1 MKEII
6 KHKFPY
12 LLFFLL
18 LVSCFA
24 SAYGQERTITL
35 NLSKVPLNTA
45 LKEIEKQTSMSVVY
59 NTNDVDINRVISIK
73 VTKESLNNVM
83 NQLFRGV
90 NVSFSIVDN
99 HIVLSAKSNKEE
111 QQKKTPITA
120 SGTVTDS
127 KGEPLIGVSI
137 LVKGTSNGTITDMD
151 GNFKIQAAK
160 GDVLEVSYI
169 GYASQ
174 AITLTNA
181 QPLKV
186 TLGEDTQ
193 VLDEVVVTALG
204 IKRSEKALTYN
215 VQQVKGDEL
224 TTVKSTNFMGALAG
238 KAAGVQINS
247 SASGPG
253 GGVKVVMRGAKSITQ
268 NNNALYVIDGI
279 PMYNRASSGGDGA
292 MATQP
297 SSESIADINPDD
309 IESMSLLTGPSAAA
323 LYGYEGA
330 NGVVLIT
337 TKKGRADKT
346 TVTYSNNTTFSDP
359 MMMPKFQNTYGNMT
373 GEMMSW
379 GLETDKRYDPAN
391 FFNTGSNVSNALSL
405 STGNDKSQ
413 SYISVATTNATGIM
427 PNNDY
432 DRYNFSFRNT
442 TNFLN
447 NKFILD
453 TSANYIIQN
462 DKNMVSQGQYFNP
475 LTSLYLFPRGED
487 FSDVAVYERYD
498 DLSGV
503 NTQYWP
509 YGDLGGVS
517 SQNPY
522 WIMNRMNREN
532 DRRRYKL
539 AASLQYNIIEGLNVQ
554 GRVSIDNTE
563 SKYTEKFHAGT
574 VGNFAGPK
582 GRYKEENRLDRQVYA
597 DVLVNF
603 NKTFNEFNVTANL
616 GASIK
621 DLRMELTSLHG
632 DLNNVTNHFTIENLT
647 RSGYYKVNAD
657 GLKRQ
662 TQSVFANA
670 EIGWRSFLYLS
681 LTGRADWDSSLAL
694 SERGNKPFFY
704 PSIGL
709 SSILSEVI
717 DLPEWF
723 SFLKARFS
731 FTSVGNAYDPYL
743 TKVRYVYDD
752 QLDQYK
758 AESLY
763 PNSDLKPEIT
773 KSYEAGLNM
782 RFFKNTLN
790 FDITYYNSDTR
801 NQTFAAPL
809 PASSGYTAV
818 NIQAGSVQNQGIEM
832 ALGYKNE
839 WRDFGWSSNFTFT
852 YNKNKIKRLADGV
865 TNRITGEPIEMPY
878 VDKARLG
885 GSTSPVVRL
894 TEGGSMGDLYIN
906 RDFKRDN
913 NGYIYLDAKTGLPS
927 MVETEYKKI
936 GSLLPKVNLGWRNSF
951 TYKGLRLNILL
962 SGRFGGLVV
971 SNTQAF
977 LDRCGVSEY
986 SAQLRQA
993 GGVTINNRNVS
1004 AKDYLGIVA
1013 AGTGEGD
1020 HYVYEATNIR
1030 LQEVS
1035 LEYTLPKKWLYNIA
1049 DVTLGLIGNN
1059 LGMIY
1064 CKAPFDPELVAS
1076 STSTFYTGVDYFMQP
1091 SLRNMGFS
1099 IKVQF

>member
-6 KHKFPY
+6 KHKFSH

-111 QQKKTPITA
+111 QQKKTPITV

-462 DKNMVSQGQYFNP
+462 DKNMVSQGQ
-475 LTSLYLFPRGED
+475 
-487 FSDVAVYERYD
+487 
-498 DLSGV
+498 
-503 NTQYWP
+503 
-509 YGDLGGVS
+509 
-517 SQNPY
+517 
-522 WIMNRMNREN
+522 
-532 DRRRYKL
+532 
-539 AASLQYNIIEGLNVQ
+539 
-554 GRVSIDNTE
+554 
-563 SKYTEKFHAGT
+563 
-574 VGNFAGPK
+574 
-582 GRYKEENRLDRQVYA
+582 
-597 DVLVNF
+597 
-603 NKTFNEFNVTANL
+603 
-616 GASIK
+616 
-621 DLRMELTSLHG
+621 
-632 DLNNVTNHFTIENLT
+632 
-647 RSGYYKVNAD
+647 
-657 GLKRQ
+657 
-662 TQSVFANA
+662 
-670 EIGWRSFLYLS
+670 
-681 LTGRADWDSSLAL
+681 
-694 SERGNKPFFY
+694 
-704 PSIGL
+704 
-709 SSILSEVI
+709 
-717 DLPEWF
+717 
-723 SFLKARFS
+723 
-731 FTSVGNAYDPYL
+731 
-743 TKVRYVYDD
+743 
-752 QLDQYK
+752 
-758 AESLY
+758 
-763 PNSDLKPEIT
+763 
-773 KSYEAGLNM
+773 
-782 RFFKNTLN
+782 
-790 FDITYYNSDTR
+790 
-801 NQTFAAPL
+801 
-809 PASSGYTAV
+809 
-818 NIQAGSVQNQGIEM
+818 
-832 ALGYKNE
+832 
-839 WRDFGWSSNFTFT
+839 
-852 YNKNKIKRLADGV
+852 
-865 TNRITGEPIEMPY
+865 
-878 VDKARLG
+878 
-885 GSTSPVVRL
+885 
-894 TEGGSMGDLYIN
+894 
-906 RDFKRDN
+906 
-913 NGYIYLDAKTGLPS
+913 
-927 MVETEYKKI
+927 
-936 GSLLPKVNLGWRNSF
+936 
-951 TYKGLRLNILL
+951 
-962 SGRFGGLVV
+962 
-971 SNTQAF
+971 
-977 LDRCGVSEY
+977 
-986 SAQLRQA
+986 
-993 GGVTINNRNVS
+993 
-1004 AKDYLGIVA
+1004 
-1013 AGTGEGD
+1013 
-1020 HYVYEATNIR
+1020 
-1030 LQEVS
+1030 
-1035 LEYTLPKKWLYNIA
+1035 
-1049 DVTLGLIGNN
+1049 
-1059 LGMIY
+1059 
-1064 CKAPFDPELVAS
+1064 
-1076 STSTFYTGVDYFMQP
+1076 
-1091 SLRNMGFS
+1091 
-1099 IKVQF
+1099 

>member
-1 MKEII
+1 MK
-6 KHKFPY
+6 
-12 LLFFLL
+12 
-18 LVSCFA
+18 
-24 SAYGQERTITL
+24 
-35 NLSKVPLNTA
+35 
-45 LKEIEKQTSMSVVY
+45 
-59 NTNDVDINRVISIK
+59 
-73 VTKESLNNVM
+73 
-83 NQLFRGV
+83 
-90 NVSFSIVDN
+90 
-99 HIVLSAKSNKEE
+99 
-111 QQKKTPITA
+111 
-120 SGTVTDS
+120 
-127 KGEPLIGVSI
+127 LI
-137 LVKGTSNGTITDMD
+137 
-151 GNFKIQAAK
+151 F
-160 GDVLEVSYI
+160 
-169 GYASQ
+169 SQ

-181 QPLKV
+181 QPMKV

-554 GRVSIDNTE
+554 GRVSID
-563 SKYTEKFHAGT
+563 
-574 VGNFAGPK
+574 
-582 GRYKEENRLDRQVYA
+582 
-597 DVLVNF
+597 
-603 NKTFNEFNVTANL
+603 
-616 GASIK
+616 
-621 DLRMELTSLHG
+621 
-632 DLNNVTNHFTIENLT
+632 
-647 RSGYYKVNAD
+647 
-657 GLKRQ
+657 
-662 TQSVFANA
+662 
-670 EIGWRSFLYLS
+670 LS
-681 LTGRADWDSSLAL
+681 L
-694 SERGNKPFFY
+694 
-704 PSIGL
+704 IH
-709 SSILSEVI
+709 I
-717 DLPEWF
+717 
-723 SFLKARFS
+723 
-731 FTSVGNAYDPYL
+731 
-743 TKVRYVYDD
+743 
-752 QLDQYK
+752 
-758 AESLY
+758 
-763 PNSDLKPEIT
+763 
-773 KSYEAGLNM
+773 
-782 RFFKNTLN
+782 
-790 FDITYYNSDTR
+790 
-801 NQTFAAPL
+801 
-809 PASSGYTAV
+809 
-818 NIQAGSVQNQGIEM
+818 
-832 ALGYKNE
+832 
-839 WRDFGWSSNFTFT
+839 
-852 YNKNKIKRLADGV
+852 
-865 TNRITGEPIEMPY
+865 
-878 VDKARLG
+878 
-885 GSTSPVVRL
+885 
-894 TEGGSMGDLYIN
+894 
-906 RDFKRDN
+906 
-913 NGYIYLDAKTGLPS
+913 
-927 MVETEYKKI
+927 
-936 GSLLPKVNLGWRNSF
+936 
-951 TYKGLRLNILL
+951 
-962 SGRFGGLVV
+962 
-971 SNTQAF
+971 
-977 LDRCGVSEY
+977 
-986 SAQLRQA
+986 
-993 GGVTINNRNVS
+993 
-1004 AKDYLGIVA
+1004 
-1013 AGTGEGD
+1013 
-1020 HYVYEATNIR
+1020 
-1030 LQEVS
+1030 
-1035 LEYTLPKKWLYNIA
+1035 
-1049 DVTLGLIGNN
+1049 
-1059 LGMIY
+1059 
-1064 CKAPFDPELVAS
+1064 
-1076 STSTFYTGVDYFMQP
+1076 
-1091 SLRNMGFS
+1091 
-1099 IKVQF
+1099 

>member
-1 MKEII
+1 MK
-6 KHKFPY
+6 
-12 LLFFLL
+12 
-18 LVSCFA
+18 
-24 SAYGQERTITL
+24 
-35 NLSKVPLNTA
+35 
-45 LKEIEKQTSMSVVY
+45 
-59 NTNDVDINRVISIK
+59 
-73 VTKESLNNVM
+73 
-83 NQLFRGV
+83 
-90 NVSFSIVDN
+90 
-99 HIVLSAKSNKEE
+99 
-111 QQKKTPITA
+111 
-120 SGTVTDS
+120 
-127 KGEPLIGVSI
+127 LI
-137 LVKGTSNGTITDMD
+137 
-151 GNFKIQAAK
+151 F
-160 GDVLEVSYI
+160 
-169 GYASQ
+169 SQ

-413 SYISVATTNATGIM
+413 SYISVATTNATGII

-597 DVLVNF
+597 DVLANF

-670 EIGWRSFLYLS
+670 EIRQVYDNGVPTSLS
-681 LTGRADWDSSLAL
+681 TYKTYRKILDKRKIPRRTLRGGEKIQLLDGVPFTVVGPLEKSNARGENSRQNNESIVGLLKYGNFTMLFTGDAEA
-694 SERGNKPFFY
+694 EEEA
-704 PSIGL
+704 
-709 SSILSEVI
+709 SILKSGADVKSI
-717 DLPEWF
+717 V
-723 SFLKARFS
+723 LKAGHHGS
-731 FTSVGNAYDPYL
+731 KTSSTEEFLRAVSPKAVFISCGAGNNYGHPSRQTMKRLEKWGIDVYRTDRQGTITL
-743 TKVRYVYDD
+743 TTDGKRY
-752 QLDQYK
+752 
-758 AESLY
+758 
-763 PNSDLKPEIT
+763 EIT
-773 KSYEAGLNM
+773 KE
-782 RFFKNTLN
+782 
-790 FDITYYNSDTR
+790 
-801 NQTFAAPL
+801 
-809 PASSGYTAV
+809 
-818 NIQAGSVQNQGIEM
+818 
-832 ALGYKNE
+832 
-839 WRDFGWSSNFTFT
+839 
-852 YNKNKIKRLADGV
+852 
-865 TNRITGEPIEMPY
+865 
-878 VDKARLG
+878 
-885 GSTSPVVRL
+885 
-894 TEGGSMGDLYIN
+894 
-906 RDFKRDN
+906 
-913 NGYIYLDAKTGLPS
+913 
-927 MVETEYKKI
+927 
-936 GSLLPKVNLGWRNSF
+936 
-951 TYKGLRLNILL
+951 
-962 SGRFGGLVV
+962 
-971 SNTQAF
+971 
-977 LDRCGVSEY
+977 
-986 SAQLRQA
+986 
-993 GGVTINNRNVS
+993 
-1004 AKDYLGIVA
+1004 
-1013 AGTGEGD
+1013 
-1020 HYVYEATNIR
+1020 H
-1030 LQEVS
+1030 
-1035 LEYTLPKKWLYNIA
+1035 
-1049 DVTLGLIGNN
+1049 
-1059 LGMIY
+1059 
-1064 CKAPFDPELVAS
+1064 
-1076 STSTFYTGVDYFMQP
+1076 
-1091 SLRNMGFS
+1091 
-1099 IKVQF
+1099 

>member
-1 MKEII
+1 MKKSV
-6 KHKFPY
+6 KHKFQY

-18 LVSCFA
+18 SMPAFIFA
-24 SAYGQERTITL
+24 SAQDIRVNIDFT
-35 NLSKVPLNTA
+35 KAPLGNV
-45 LKEIEKQTSMSVVY
+45 LDEIGHQTSLSIVY
-59 NTNDVDINRVISIK
+59 NTRDVNPNQPVSVKATNENITS
-73 VTKESLNNVM
+73 VM
-83 NQLFRGV
+83 NRLLRGTGISYSIMNKHLILSANDKDKAIQQEKITV
-90 NVSFSIVDN
+90 TGNVSD
-99 HIVLSAKSNKEE
+99 A
-111 QQKKTPITA
+111 
-120 SGTVTDS
+120 

-137 LVKGTSNGTITDMD
+137 LVKGTSNGTITDMS
-151 GNFKIQAAK
+151 GHFSIPAAK
-160 GDVLEVSYI
+160 GDVIEISYI

-174 AITLTNA
+174 AITVTDSK
-181 QPLKV
+181 PLKIV
-186 TLGEDTQ
+186 MQEDTE

-204 IKRSEKALTYN
+204 IKRAQKALSYN
-215 VQQVKGDEL
+215 VQQVGGDAIN
-224 TTVKSTNFMGALAG
+224 TVKDANFINSLQG
-238 KAAGVQINS
+238 KVAGVTINNS
-247 SASGPG
+247 AGGVGSASR
-253 GGVKVVMRGAKSITQ
+253 VVMRGTKSITKD
-268 NNNALYVIDGI
+268 NNALYVIDGI
-279 PMYNRASSGGDGA
+279 PMFNVSFGKSEGSF
-292 MATQP
+292 ATQ
-297 SSESIADINPDD
+297 SGSDGVADLNPDD